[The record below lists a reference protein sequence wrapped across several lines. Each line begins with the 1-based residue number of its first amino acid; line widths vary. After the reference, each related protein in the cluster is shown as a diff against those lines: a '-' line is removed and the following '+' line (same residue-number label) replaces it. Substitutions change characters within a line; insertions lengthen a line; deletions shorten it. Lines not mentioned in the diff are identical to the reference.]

1 MSKATENTRTRRAE
15 TRAFEDSNEE
25 LTYGSKDTGSV
36 KQWEMNQNMLRDGQA
51 VRNENSR
58 HL

>member
-36 KQWEMNQNMLRDGQA
+36 KQ
-51 VRNENSR
+51 
-58 HL
+58 